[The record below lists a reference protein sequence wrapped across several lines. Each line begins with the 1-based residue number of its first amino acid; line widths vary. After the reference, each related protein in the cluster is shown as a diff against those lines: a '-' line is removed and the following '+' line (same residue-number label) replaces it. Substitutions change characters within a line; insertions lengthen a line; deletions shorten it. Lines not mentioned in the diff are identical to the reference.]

1 MDITNK
7 YNHHNHKS
15 TNYAVSGKIMLCSV
29 ILLFIVIFTIA
40 CFHSYV
46 RCFFHRHHPRRT
58 RRTPRHLF
66 PHPVISFTTLLETT
80 LSPTNPKAL
89 DPSLLMTLPTFT
101 YSATTRINPAPLECA
116 VCLSEFEDQE
126 QGRVLPK
133 CNHTF
138 HLECIDT
145 WFQSQSNCPL
155 CRAPVQPDIPLPR
168 LEISP
173 ETAITVNEP
182 GCSEHET
189 AEAKVGCSR
198 CSPST
203 SGSAEEYGRKPI
215 MEVVSMSVSRE
226 EEVSYYLSRNKTIRD
241 SIDERLRRGLGSPKI
256 INYNGFKSSSGSQIP
271 SLKRIWSI

>member
-7 YNHHNHKS
+7 YNHQNHKP
-15 TNYAVSGKIMLCSV
+15 TNYAVNGKIMLCSV
-29 ILLFIVIFTIA
+29 IILFIVIFTIA

-58 RRTPRHLF
+58 RRTPRYLF

-89 DPSLLMTLPTFT
+89 DPSVLKTLPTFT

-116 VCLSEFEDQE
+116 VCLSEFEDEE

-182 GCSEHET
+182 GGSEHET

-198 CSPST
+198 CLPST

-215 MEVVSMSVSRE
+215 MEVVEEPKNATNQTVIRSLDMQRE
-226 EEVSYYLSRNKTIRD
+226 RYA
-241 SIDERLRRGLGSPKI
+241 
-256 INYNGFKSSSGSQIP
+256 
-271 SLKRIWSI
+271 

>member
-7 YNHHNHKS
+7 YNHQNHEP
-15 TNYAVSGKIMLCSV
+15 TNYAVNGKIMLCSV
-29 ILLFIVIFTIA
+29 IILFIVIFTIA

-58 RRTPRHLF
+58 RRTPRYLF

-89 DPSLLMTLPTFT
+89 DPAVLKTLPTFT
-101 YSATTRINPAPLECA
+101 YSATTRINAAPLECA
-116 VCLSEFEDQE
+116 VCLSEFEDEE
-126 QGRVLPK
+126 QGRVLPT
-133 CNHTF
+133 CYHTF

-145 WFQSQSNCPL
+145 WFRSQSNCPL

-168 LEISP
+168 LENSP

-182 GCSEHET
+182 GGSEHDT

-215 MEVVSMSVSRE
+215 MEVVSISVSRE
-226 EEVSYYLSRNKTIRD
+226 EEVSYYLSCNNTIRD
-241 SIDERLRRGLGSPKI
+241 SIDESKI
-256 INYNGFKSSSGSQIP
+256 L